1 IWLGDTPVAVVS
13 VAPPQAATCATAASL
28 NSGVSFV
35 AFKEN
40 ERLEVK
46 SGKSGSG
53 DWEWALGSNTQASG
67 QFVSSDLTWVN
78 KKSYSWTLSY
88 DGKGSGT
95 YTVLDGSKKLFSKT
109 FKKSG
114 TKLLRTGNALEF
126 RTRSAA
132 GTPSGSS

>member
-1 IWLGDTPVAVVS
+1 MAEWG
-13 VAPPQAATCATAASL
+13 QAHAL
-28 NSGVSFV
+28 DI
-35 AFKEN
+35 
-40 ERLEVK
+40 RLP
-46 SGKSGSG
+46 
-53 DWEWALGSNTQASG
+53 AR
-67 QFVSSDLTWVN
+67 
-78 KKSYSWTLSY
+78 TLSY

-132 GTPSGSS
+132 GTPSGS